1 MITIG
6 MDPGALI
13 CSGHIGRTATFKS
26 EVESEIEKEI
36 ILEEAFLGQCSR
48 VLSSNIH

>member
-36 ILEEAFLGQCSR
+36 ILEAFLGQCSR